1 MPPKVVS
8 SNTRRHKKDM
18 LQPLSLEV
26 ASQPDMRH
34 LLEHLYQGRTLQPFR
49 SGSDIPLS
57 NHEIWVVCR
66 GVVQLGTFYD
76 TGDEALL
83 GLASPS
89 MPFGLPLTLIRP
101 YHAVALTDIDLM
113 RLTWAEIEQSPQ
125 LAHGIF
131 QHTARRLRQTEAV
144 LAMVGYRR
152 VEDRLRHLLLLL
164 KREVG
169 QPVATGTRFG
179 VRLTHQQLANAIGT
193 TRVTVTR
200 LISQLR
206 EEGWLV
212 MDGDRHII
220 LPDSAKA

>member
-1 MPPKVVS
+1 MLRPPS
-8 SNTRRHKKDM
+8 F
-18 LQPLSLEV
+18 EV
-26 ASQPDMRH
+26 ATLPDMRH
-34 LLEHLYQGRTLQPFR
+34 LLEQLYQGRTLQPFR
-49 SGSDIPLS
+49 SGQDIALHPNELW
-57 NHEIWVVCR
+57 IVCR

-83 GLASPS
+83 GLACSS
-89 MPFGLPLTLIRP
+89 MPFGLPMTLIRP
-101 YHAVALTDIDLM
+101 YHAIALTDVDLM
-113 RLTWAEIEQSPQ
+113 RLTWSEVEQSPM
-125 LAHGIF
+125 LAQGVL
-131 QHTARRLRQTEAV
+131 QHTVRRLRQTEAV

-169 QPVATGTRFG
+169 QPMGNETRIS

-206 EEGWLV
+206 EEGWLTI
-212 MDGDRHII
+212 DSNRHFI
-220 LPDSAKA
+220 LPSISAA

>member
-1 MPPKVVS
+1 
-8 SNTRRHKKDM
+8 M
-18 LQPLSLEV
+18 LQSFSLEV
-26 ASQPDMRH
+26 APQPDLRR
-34 LLEHLYQGRTLQPFR
+34 LLEQLYQGRSLHPFR
-49 SGSDIPLS
+49 SGQDIPMS
-57 NHEIWVVCR
+57 PHEIWVVCR

-76 TGDEALL
+76 TGDESLL
-83 GLASPS
+83 GLACPS

-101 YHAVALTDIDLM
+101 YHAIALSDVDLM
-113 RLTWAEIEQSPQ
+113 RLTWAELEQSPV
-125 LAHGIF
+125 LAQGIF

-169 QPVATGTRFG
+169 QPVSNGTRLG

-200 LISQLR
+200 LISQLK
-206 EEGWLV
+206 EEGWLTI
-212 MDGDRHII
+212 DCDRHIV
-220 LPDSAKA
+220 LPSYAAV

>member
-1 MPPKVVS
+1 
-8 SNTRRHKKDM
+8 M
-18 LQPLSLEV
+18 LQPLSLDI
-26 ASQPDMRH
+26 ASQADAR
-34 LLEHLYQGRTLQPFR
+34 LSLEQLYQGRALQSFR
-49 SGSDIPLS
+49 SGQEVALRPD
-57 NHEIWVVCR
+57 EVWVVIR

-83 GLASPS
+83 GLACPS

-101 YHAVALTDIDLM
+101 YHAAALTDADAM
-113 RLTWAEIEQSPQ
+113 RLTWAELEQSPT
-125 LAHGIF
+125 LAQGIF

-169 QPVATGTRFG
+169 QPVQDGTRLG

-206 EEGWLV
+206 EENWLII
-212 MDGDRHII
+212 DGDRHII
-220 LPDSAKA
+220 LPVNATA